1 MARQRILTGMRPTGP
16 LHLGHF
22 VGALEN
28 WLRLQHEYE
37 CYFLIADYQALG
49 DHVDEI
55 DRIRRSVFDVAIDWM
70 AVGLDPYESA
80 FVVQGYVPE
89 HAELTMYFSM
99 LTPKS
104 WLDRNPT
111 LKAEMQQ
118 IEDEHDTIS
127 MGFFN
132 YPLSQAADILLPR
145 ADVVPVGD
153 DQLPHIELTREIAR
167 KFNRTYGE
175 MFPEPKSLVGR
186 VPRLLGTDGQAKM
199 SKSLDNAI
207 YLSDDAKTVQRKVR
221 RMVTDITGQH
231 PRLQAT
237 DPGIVEN
244 NPVFLYH
251 DVFNPDTEAV
261 RDLKERYTRGTVSDG
276 EVKDTLVVALNA
288 FLDPVRERRAQ
299 IEARPEYVAEVLHAG
314 SERERVIARETID
327 EVRERM
333 RIVYTPDAMT
343 ARLR

>member
-16 LHLGHF
+16 LHLGHY

-28 WLRLQHEYE
+28 WLELQHEYD

-49 DHVDEI
+49 DHI
-55 DRIRRSVFDVAIDWM
+55 DDIERIRRSVIDVAVDWLS
-70 AVGLDPYESA
+70 VGLDPEQSP

-89 HAELTMYFSM
+89 HAELTLYFSM

-111 LKAEMQQ
+111 LKSEMQQ
-118 IEDEHDTIS
+118 LEDSHETIT

-132 YPLSQAADILLPR
+132 YPLSQAADILLPK
-145 ADVVPVGD
+145 ANLVPVGE

-167 KFNRTYGE
+167 RFNRQYGPI
-175 MFPEPKSLVGR
+175 FPEPQAKVGR
-186 VPRLLGTDGQAKM
+186 VPRLLGLDGQAKM

-207 YLSDDAKTVQRKVR
+207 YLSDDAKTVQKKVR

-231 PRLQAT
+231 PRLSPT

-251 DVFNPDTEAV
+251 DVFNPDAEEVA
-261 RDLKERYTRGTVSDG
+261 DLKQRYEHGKVSDG
-276 EVKDTLVVALNA
+276 EVKDKLVAALNA
-288 FLDPVRERRAQ
+288 FLDPIRDRRAQ
-299 IEARPEYVAEVLHAG
+299 ILERPGYAAEVLEEG
-314 SERERVIARETID
+314 SRREREVARETIA
-327 EVRERM
+327 EVREAM
-333 RIVYTPDAMT
+333 RLVYT
-343 ARLR
+343 

>member
-16 LHLGHF
+16 LHLGHY

-28 WLRLQHEYE
+28 WLELQYEYD

-49 DHVDEI
+49 DHI
-55 DRIRRSVFDVAIDWM
+55 DDIERIRRSVLDVAVDWLS
-70 AVGLDPYESA
+70 VGLDPERSP

-118 IEDEHDTIS
+118 LEEAHDTIT

-132 YPLSQAADILLPR
+132 YPLSQVADILLPK
-145 ADVVPVGD
+145 ADLVPVGE
-153 DQLPHIELTREIAR
+153 DQLPHIELTREVAR
-167 KFNRTYGE
+167 KFNRLYGPV
-175 MFPEPKSLVGR
+175 FPEPQAKVGR
-186 VPRLLGTDGQAKM
+186 VPRLLGLDGQAKM

-207 YLSDDAKTVQRKVR
+207 YLSDDAKTVQKKVR

-237 DPGIVEN
+237 DPGIVAN

-251 DVFNPDTEAV
+251 DVFNPDTAEVA
-261 RDLKERYTRGTVSDG
+261 DLKDRYEQGKVSDG
-276 EVKDTLVVALNA
+276 EVKDQLVAALNA
-288 FLDPVRERRAQ
+288 FLDPIRERRAA
-299 IEARPEYVAEVLHAG
+299 ILARPGYAAEVIDEG
-314 SERERVIARETID
+314 SKRERVVAQQTIA
-327 EVRERM
+327 EVREAM
-333 RIVYTPDAMT
+333 RLVYT
-343 ARLR
+343 